1 MTGIM
6 VTGDDCENRCH
17 CFIFFTL
24 ASFTHFTNQAAAV
37 EPIQCV
43 ANFQVR
49 SSDTTPAPGSLATR
63 KDTPCR
69 LSVELGNKGKLAHQA
84 NGFLVRERP
93 KNGTV
98 KIENAS
104 SFIFTP
110 RKGFVGEDLLV
121 IRMKFTDRRGAAVR
135 FAIRVDD

>member
-1 MTGIM
+1 
-6 VTGDDCENRCH
+6 VSLLYL
-17 CFIFFTL
+17 FFAL

-43 ANFQVR
+43 ANFQAR
-49 SSDTTPAPGSLATR
+49 STNTRPAPGSLATR

-69 LSVELGNKGKLAHQA
+69 LSGYMGVFGKGTHQA
-84 NGFLVRERP
+84 NGFLVRTPP

-98 KIENAS
+98 TIENAS

-121 IRMKFTDRRGAAVR
+121 IRMKFVHAHGAAVR
-135 FAIRVDD
+135 FAIRVDE

>member
-6 VTGDDCENRCH
+6 VTGEDCENRCH
-17 CFIFFTL
+17 CFIFFAL

-43 ANFQVR
+43 ANFQAR
-49 SSDTTPAPGSLATR
+49 STNTRPAPGSLATR

-69 LSVELGNKGKLAHQA
+69 LSGYIGVFGKGTHQA
-84 NGFLVRERP
+84 NGFLVRTPP

-98 KIENAS
+98 TIDP
-104 SFIFTP
+104 I
-110 RKGFVGEDLLV
+110 D
-121 IRMKFTDRRGAAVR
+121 KFEFFFDTA
-135 FAIRVDD
+135 

>member
-1 MTGIM
+1 
-6 VTGDDCENRCH
+6 VK
-17 CFIFFTL
+17 
-24 ASFTHFTNQAAAV
+24 TNVILLSLFALVNLTDFLSQAAAA

-49 SSDTTPAPGSLATR
+49 SADTNPAPGSLATR

-69 LSVELGNKGKLAHQA
+69 LSVNIGNKGKLAHQA

-98 KIENAS
+98 TIENAS
-104 SFIFTP
+104 SFIYTP

-121 IRMKFTDRRGAAVR
+121 IRMKFVDRQGAAVR
-135 FAIRVDD
+135 FAIRVDE